1 MCQPNK
7 NGEGVRRE
15 VESSFEGV
23 WYVGFFQRVKSESHD
38 KLGIL
43 DKLDKL
49 TCLDDMLQFQHYAVQ
64 SQ

>member
-7 NGEGVRRE
+7 NEEVRCE

-23 WYVGFFQRVKSESHD
+23 GMWVFFRGLKVKVMINYG
-38 KLGIL
+38 KV
-43 DKLDKL
+43 DKL